1 MRQGNAL
8 FHVDSSFNPRRA
20 SYSLLRGVVLPPAS
34 TGGNT
39 DFADTR
45 SAFSDLSDSLKETL
59 IANDYVVAHSIHHS
73 RKIAAPEY
81 FKDVDPTTFDMK
93 KHKLVQLHEP
103 SNRMNLYI
111 AAHGHHIEGLPKE
124 ESDDLLKLLMEH
136 ATQEKYTFS
145 VKWENESDLIIWDN
159 TSVMHR
165 SGKFAGGHVRDMR
178 RTTVHDGS
186 STAWGLNREGEK
198 KFGFNVANMS
208 AKGDVAEKQAIAA
221 S

>member
-1 MRQGNAL
+1 
-8 FHVDSSFNPRRA
+8 VDSSFNPRRA

-45 SAFSDLSDSLKETL
+45 TAFSELPDILKEDL

-73 RKIAAPEY
+73 RKVAAPEY

-111 AAHGHHIEGLPKE
+111 AAHGHHIEGISKE
-124 ESDDLLKLLMEH
+124 ASDELLKTLMEH

-145 VKWENESDLIIWDN
+145 VKWENEGDLIVWDN
-159 TSVMHR
+159 TCVMHR
-165 SGKFAGGHVRDMR
+165 SGRFDGGYVRDMR
-178 RTTVHDGS
+178 RTTVHDAS
-186 STAWGLNREGEK
+186 STAWGLNQRGEK
-198 KFGFNVANMS
+198 KFGFNVADMS
-208 AKGDVAEKQAIAA
+208 SKADIVEQRAIQAT
-221 S
+221 